1 MGLARYSIGMCANLS
16 APLPASA
23 RPIDRLLS
31 PFQEFL
37 RIEAA
42 GGILL
47 LATTAIA
54 LIWANSPWAL
64 SYHAFWDIQVTIGTD
79 TFQLS
84 HSLAHWVNDG
94 LMVIF
99 FFVVGLEIKREL
111 LVGELASPRKAA
123 IPIAAAIGGMAVPA
137 IIYAVVNAG
146 EPSLKGW
153 AIPCATDIAFALGV
167 LAILGKRV
175 PVQLKIFLMAL
186 AIVDDIGA
194 VLIIAVFYTS
204 DVSATALGAAAI
216 ILVLLVLANLL
227 HVRRITV
234 YGVLGVLLWVAVLE
248 SGIHATIAGVL
259 LAFTIPSKFRIEG
272 AEFVSFARHAVDE
285 FERAGG
291 NENDCMFN
299 RQRQRWVHTLETA
312 CEHVQTPLVRLEHG
326 LHPWSSFVIVPIFAM
341 ANAGVTLGAGIGD
354 ALTTRISLGI
364 ILGLV
369 VGKQAG
375 IMFFT
380 WLAVKLRLGSLAD
393 EINWKQ
399 VYAASWL
406 AGIGFT
412 MSIFVAYLGF
422 GEGTEDLET
431 AKIGVL
437 AGSLIAG
444 VTGFVLLRA
453 FTTPVSATSAG
464 N

>member
-1 MGLARYSIGMCANLS
+1 MCAKPS
-16 APLPASA
+16 DPLPAPS

-31 PFQEFL
+31 TFQEFL

-42 GGILL
+42 GGFLL

-54 LIWANSPWAL
+54 LVWANSPWAQ
-64 SYHAFWDIQVTIGTD
+64 SYHDFWHIPVTFEIGS
-79 TFQLS
+79 FQLS

-123 IPIAAAIGGMAVPA
+123 IPIAAAVGGMAVPA
-137 IIYAVVNAG
+137 IIYAVINAPG
-146 EPSLKGW
+146 PGLKGW

-167 LAILGKRV
+167 LAMLGKRV

-194 VLIIAVFYTS
+194 VLIIAFFYTS
-204 DVSATALGAAAI
+204 NLSWTALGAAGI

-248 SGIHATIAGVL
+248 SGVHATLAGVL
-259 LAFTIPSKFRIEG
+259 LAFTIPSKFRIQG
-272 AEFVSFARHAVDE
+272 SEFVSFTRMAIDE
-285 FERAGG
+285 FERSGG
-291 NENDCMFN
+291 NENDCMIN
-299 RQRQRWVHTLETA
+299 RQRQRWVRGLESA
-312 CEHVQTPLVRLEHG
+312 CEHVQTPLVRLEDI
-326 LHPWSSFVIVPIFAM
+326 LHPWSSFFIVPIFAL
-341 ANAGVTLGAGIGD
+341 ANAGVTLGAGVGD
-354 ALTTRISLGI
+354 ALATRISLGI
-364 ILGLV
+364 MLGLV

-375 IMFFT
+375 IMLFT
-380 WLAVKLRLGSLAD
+380 WLAVQLRLGSLAD

-412 MSIFVAYLGF
+412 MSIFIAYLGF
-422 GEGTEDLET
+422 GEGADLDT

-453 FTTPVSATSAG
+453 FTSPSAP
-464 N
+464 

>member
-1 MGLARYSIGMCANLS
+1 MCAQPT
-16 APLPASA
+16 APPPTPA

-47 LATTAIA
+47 LAATAIA
-54 LIWANSPWAL
+54 LIWANSPWSQ
-64 SYHAFWDIQVTIGTD
+64 SYHDFWHIPITVGIGS
-79 TFQLS
+79 FQLS
-84 HSLAHWVNDG
+84 HSLSHWVNDG

-137 IIYAVVNAG
+137 IIYAAVNAG
-146 EPSLKGW
+146 GPAVKGW

-167 LAILGKRV
+167 LAMLGKRV

-204 DVSATALGAAAI
+204 DVSVTALGAAAI
-216 ILVLLVLANLL
+216 ILVLLILANVL

-248 SGIHATIAGVL
+248 SGVHATIAGVL
-259 LAFTIPSKFRIEG
+259 LAFTIPSKFRIDG
-272 AEFVSFARHAVDE
+272 AAFVSFARKTVDE

-291 NENDCMFN
+291 NENDVMVN
-299 RQRQRWVHTLETA
+299 RQRQRWVHGLEMA

-354 ALTTRISLGI
+354 ALTTRLSLGI

-369 VGKQAG
+369 LGKQAG

-412 MSIFVAYLGF
+412 MSIFIAYLGF
-422 GEGTEDLET
+422 GEGADLDT

-444 VTGFVLLRA
+444 VTGFVLLRI
-453 FTTPVSATSAG
+453 FTTSSDFTSPG

>member
-1 MGLARYSIGMCANLS
+1 MCAKLS
-16 APLPASA
+16 APLPAPS
-23 RPIDRLLS
+23 RPIDWLLS

-54 LIWANSPWAL
+54 LIWANSPWAQ
-64 SYHAFWDIQVTIGTD
+64 SYHDFWHIPVTVGIGS
-79 TFQLS
+79 FQLS
-84 HSLAHWVNDG
+84 YSLSHWVNDG

-137 IIYAVVNAG
+137 LMYAVVNAG

-167 LAILGKRV
+167 LAMLGKRV

-204 DVSATALGAAAI
+204 EVSVTALGAAAI
-216 ILVLLVLANLL
+216 ILVLLVAANLL

-248 SGIHATIAGVL
+248 SGVHATIAGVV
-259 LAFTIPSKFRIEG
+259 LAFTIPSKFRIQG
-272 AEFVSFARHAVDE
+272 ADFVGFARKAIDE
-285 FERAGG
+285 FEQAGG

-299 RQRQRWVHTLETA
+299 RQRQRWVHSLETA
-312 CEHVQTPLVRLEHG
+312 CEHVQTPLVRFEHG
-326 LHPWSSFVIVPIFAM
+326 LHPWTSFVIVPIFAM
-341 ANAGVTLGAGIGD
+341 ANAGVTFGAGVGD
-354 ALTTRISLGI
+354 ALTTRISIGI

-369 VGKQAG
+369 LGKQAG
-375 IMFFT
+375 IMLFT

-412 MSIFVAYLGF
+412 MSIFIAYLGF
-422 GEGTEDLET
+422 GEGTENLDT

-453 FTTPVSATSAG
+453 FTREATSPG